1 MHTLSRRHSAHI
13 RSSSLPVPA
22 VPGQPVRHVAT
33 RYSRGLSS
41 KPPPYKV
48 IEQLQPSKD
57 DPLLLP
63 DAPLP
68 RLKTPDRP
76 PSPGPSLAE
85 RFVNRRYLAQDVG
98 NVVHLGHVYFEVP
111 DLEAARLFWE
121 EVGTGVS
128 GEGRR
133 WVGGFGGGRR
143 WVEGALDE
151 GGSQLLWEWR
161 VEGGS
166 QLLWQ

>member
-22 VPGQPVRHVAT
+22 VPGQPARHVAT
-33 RYSRGLSS
+33 RYSRGPSS

-48 IEQLQPSKD
+48 IEQLQPSAD

-63 DAPLP
+63 NAPLP

-121 EVGTGVS
+121 EVGTS
-128 GEGRR
+128 
-133 WVGGFGGGRR
+133 
-143 WVEGALDE
+143 
-151 GGSQLLWEWR
+151 
-161 VEGGS
+161 
-166 QLLWQ
+166 